1 MAMRTLWTVA
11 PVARVL
17 GRGGAAS
24 ASTSARGDEASDPFS
39 VEISAGAPRVGRVDA
54 WRELGFSSAREM
66 REHHGSDLHRHNRRR
81 LRDGR
86 APVTEAEFEAMLR
99 TNEGSDLSSISGSSD
114 DSDSDDDSSLMKGKE
129 TTSAAFRVS
138 SSRNGSRNGS
148 RELENAQMVVE
159 AEDGSRFGVWR
170 CLASPSS
177 SSRDLD
183 PVAALAALRDA
194 RGGVHRDRPWVV
206 ILARGGHF
214 AATAFDPT
222 CFVTKKE
229 TKTLTDLVP
238 PSAATKARKTFH
250 RYVVRAKAGGRQS
263 GADGGGKTIKSAGSS
278 VRRANEAALEREIRE
293 LFLVDPVWRSTI
305 LTASLIFVS
314 ASKTDER
321 TLFSGVE
328 APLSRDDARVRRVP
342 FATKRPTFNET
353 RRVVGKLALVTHDVR
368 VEEVTETRDK
378 DAEVVKDTEVVSDY
392 GKNETRETQKE
403 TPGVASRRLTP
414 AQAERLAA
422 AKARAAEAAAALGE
436 LGMGDD
442 IGGGDFTTGNT
453 ATEGS
458 AEGEGSAPSLSKKEK
473 EKLKKRRAKERAKQN
488 AESSPPREA
497 PPASGSAPQPPIA
510 PGREPKGG
518 KAAALLAKARQ
529 NQTAKRDEA
538 VRGRPSRRARACF
551 FFFFFLRSWFSDRR
565 RPPRRATRRLDDS
578 TTDHRPCTQDRRSPQ
593 RDGRRALT
601 QRRGAPPRSWHRL
614 TPGRSEPAV
623 GPSRGGRL
631 DRFDR
636 LVAFLKRPREV
647 LDVAGRVALVVAAAV
662 AAEGGRRRASRSK
675 ASRARRRTKK

>member
-114 DSDSDDDSSLMKGKE
+114 DSDSDDDSSLKKEKE
-129 TTSAAFRVS
+129 TTSAVVGSVS
-138 SSRNGSRNGS
+138 SRGSRNGS
-148 RELENAQMVVE
+148 RLTENAQMVVE

-170 CLASPSS
+170 CLASSSS

-194 RGGVHRDRPWVV
+194 RGGVDRDRPWVV

-238 PSAATKARKTFH
+238 PSAATSARKTFH

-314 ASKTDER
+314 VSKTDER

-392 GKNETRETQKE
+392 GKNETHETQKE

-453 ATEGS
+453 ATAAEGS
-458 AEGEGSAPSLSKKEK
+458 EGSAPSLSKKEK

-538 VRGRPSRRARACF
+538 VRGRPSRRARACAL
-551 FFFFFLRSWFSDRR
+551 FFFFLRSWFSE
-565 RPPRRATRRLDDS
+565 RLDDS
-578 TTDHRPCTQDRRSPQ
+578 TTR
-593 RDGRRALT
+593 
-601 QRRGAPPRSWHRL
+601 RL
-614 TPGRSEPAV
+614 TIA
-623 GPSRGGRL
+623 
-631 DRFDR
+631 
-636 LVAFLKRPREV
+636 
-647 LDVAGRVALVVAAAV
+647 RVHRI
-662 AAEGGRRRASRSK
+662 G
-675 ASRARRRTKK
+675 ARRRETAGVP

>member
-24 ASTSARGDEASDPFS
+24 ASTSARGDEASSHLASSDPFS

-86 APVTEAEFEAMLR
+86 APVTEAEFEAKLR

-114 DSDSDDDSSLMKGKE
+114 DSDSDDDSLRKEKE
-129 TTSAAFRVS
+129 TTSAVVGSVS
-138 SSRNGSRNGS
+138 SRGSRNGS
-148 RELENAQMVVE
+148 RLTENAQMVVE

-170 CLASPSS
+170 CLASSSS

-194 RGGVHRDRPWVV
+194 RGGVDRDRPWVV

-238 PSAATKARKTFH
+238 PSAATSARKTFH

-278 VRRANEAALEREIRE
+278 VRRANEAALEREIRA
-293 LFLVDPVWRSTI
+293 LFQVDPVWRSTI
-305 LTASLIFVS
+305 VAASLIFVS

-321 TLFSGVE
+321 TLFSGAD

-353 RRVVGKLALVTHDVR
+353 RRVVGKLALVARDVS
-368 VEEVTETRDK
+368 VANGVVT
-378 DAEVVKDTEVVSDY
+378 
-392 GKNETRETQKE
+392 
-403 TPGVASRRLTP
+403 
-414 AQAERLAA
+414 
-422 AKARAAEAAAALGE
+422 
-436 LGMGDD
+436 
-442 IGGGDFTTGNT
+442 
-453 ATEGS
+453 S
-458 AEGEGSAPSLSKKEK
+458 ADGSAPGL
-473 EKLKKRRAKERAKQN
+473 
-488 AESSPPREA
+488 
-497 PPASGSAPQPPIA
+497 
-510 PGREPKGG
+510 
-518 KAAALLAKARQ
+518 
-529 NQTAKRDEA
+529 RDT
-538 VRGRPSRRARACF
+538 C
-551 FFFFFLRSWFSDRR
+551 
-565 RPPRRATRRLDDS
+565 
-578 TTDHRPCTQDRRSPQ
+578 C
-593 RDGRRALT
+593 
-601 QRRGAPPRSWHRL
+601 
-614 TPGRSEPAV
+614 
-623 GPSRGGRL
+623 
-631 DRFDR
+631 
-636 LVAFLKRPREV
+636 
-647 LDVAGRVALVVAAAV
+647 AAV
-662 AAEGGRRRASRSK
+662 L
-675 ASRARRRTKK
+675 

>member
-1 MAMRTLWTVA
+1 
-11 PVARVL
+11 
-17 GRGGAAS
+17 
-24 ASTSARGDEASDPFS
+24 
-39 VEISAGAPRVGRVDA
+39 
-54 WRELGFSSAREM
+54 
-66 REHHGSDLHRHNRRR
+66 
-81 LRDGR
+81 
-86 APVTEAEFEAMLR
+86 
-99 TNEGSDLSSISGSSD
+99 
-114 DSDSDDDSSLMKGKE
+114 
-129 TTSAAFRVS
+129 
-138 SSRNGSRNGS
+138 
-148 RELENAQMVVE
+148 MVVE

-170 CLASPSS
+170 CLASSSS

-194 RGGVHRDRPWVV
+194 RGGVDRDRPWVV

-238 PSAATKARKTFH
+238 PSAATSARKTFH

-293 LFLVDPVWRSTI
+293 LFLVDPVWRKTI
-305 LTASLIFVS
+305 LNASLIFVS
-314 ASKTDER
+314 VSKTDER

-368 VEEVTETRDK
+368 VEEVTRASDK

-392 GKNETRETQKE
+392 GKNETHETQKE
-403 TPGVASRRLTP
+403 THETLASRRLTP

-442 IGGGDFTTGNT
+442 IGGGDFTHTGNT

-458 AEGEGSAPSLSKKEK
+458 AEGEGFAPSLSKKEK

-538 VRGRPSRRARACF
+538 VRGRPSRRARACARV
-551 FFFFFLRSWFSDRR
+551 FFFLF
-565 RPPRRATRRLDDS
+565 
-578 TTDHRPCTQDRRSPQ
+578 
-593 RDGRRALT
+593 
-601 QRRGAPPRSWHRL
+601 
-614 TPGRSEPAV
+614 
-623 GPSRGGRL
+623 
-631 DRFDR
+631 F
-636 LVAFLKRPREV
+636 
-647 LDVAGRVALVVAAAV
+647 
-662 AAEGGRRRASRSK
+662 
-675 ASRARRRTKK
+675 

>member
-24 ASTSARGDEASDPFS
+24 ASASARGDEASSHLATRNGTIDASSDPFS

-66 REHHGSDLHRHNRRR
+66 REHHGSDFHRHNRRR

-99 TNEGSDLSSISGSSD
+99 TNEGSDLSSISGSD
-114 DSDSDDDSSLMKGKE
+114 DSDSSDDE
-129 TTSAAFRVS
+129 TTSDTRFRAS
-138 SSRNGSRNGS
+138 SRGSSRNGSRT
-148 RELENAQMVVE
+148 ENAQMVVE

-170 CLASPSS
+170 CLAAPSS

-194 RGGVHRDRPWVV
+194 RGGVDRDRPWVV

-238 PSAATKARKTFH
+238 SSAATSARKTFH

-278 VRRANEAALEREIRE
+278 VRRANEAALEREIRQ

-305 LTASLIFVS
+305 LNASLIFVS

-353 RRVVGKLALVTHDVR
+353 RRVVGKLALVTHDV
-368 VEEVTETRDK
+368 VEEVE
-378 DAEVVKDTEVVSDY
+378 EV
-392 GKNETRETQKE
+392 

-422 AKARAAEAAAALGE
+422 AKARAAEAAAALDE

-442 IGGGDFTTGNT
+442 IDGDDFTTFTTGNT

-458 AEGEGSAPSLSKKEK
+458 AEGSGSAPSLSKKEK

-488 AESSPPREA
+488 AAEAPREA

-538 VRGRPSRRARACF
+538 VRGRPSRSARACF
-551 FFFFFLRSWFSDRR
+551 FFFSKELVL
-565 RPPRRATRRLDDS
+565 RPPPPAATGDSTTRLDD
-578 TTDHRPCTQDRRSPQ
+578 
-593 RDGRRALT
+593 
-601 QRRGAPPRSWHRL
+601 
-614 TPGRSEPAV
+614 
-623 GPSRGGRL
+623 
-631 DRFDR
+631 
-636 LVAFLKRPREV
+636 
-647 LDVAGRVALVVAAAV
+647 
-662 AAEGGRRRASRSK
+662 
-675 ASRARRRTKK
+675 

>member
-24 ASTSARGDEASDPFS
+24 ASASARGDEASSHLATRNGTIDASSDPFS

-66 REHHGSDLHRHNRRR
+66 REHHGSDFHRHNRRR

-99 TNEGSDLSSISGSSD
+99 TNEGSDLSSISGSD
-114 DSDSDDDSSLMKGKE
+114 DSDSSDDE
-129 TTSAAFRVS
+129 TTSDTRFRAS
-138 SSRNGSRNGS
+138 SRGSSRNGSRT
-148 RELENAQMVVE
+148 ENAQMVVE

-170 CLASPSS
+170 CLAAPSS

-194 RGGVHRDRPWVV
+194 RGGVDRDRPWVV

-238 PSAATKARKTFH
+238 SSAATSARKTFH

-278 VRRANEAALEREIRE
+278 VRRANEAALEREIRQ

-305 LTASLIFVS
+305 LNASLIFVS

-353 RRVVGKLALVTHDVR
+353 RRVVGKLALVTHDV
-368 VEEVTETRDK
+368 VEEVE
-378 DAEVVKDTEVVSDY
+378 EV
-392 GKNETRETQKE
+392 

-422 AKARAAEAAAALGE
+422 AKARAAEAAAALDE

-442 IGGGDFTTGNT
+442 IDGDDFTTFTTENT

-458 AEGEGSAPSLSKKEK
+458 AEGSGSAPSLSKKEK

-488 AESSPPREA
+488 AAEAPREA

-538 VRGRPSRRARACF
+538 VRGRPSRSARARVLF
-551 FFFFFLRSWFSDRR
+551 FFSKELVL
-565 RPPRRATRRLDDS
+565 RPPPPAATGDSTTRLDD
-578 TTDHRPCTQDRRSPQ
+578 
-593 RDGRRALT
+593 
-601 QRRGAPPRSWHRL
+601 
-614 TPGRSEPAV
+614 
-623 GPSRGGRL
+623 
-631 DRFDR
+631 
-636 LVAFLKRPREV
+636 
-647 LDVAGRVALVVAAAV
+647 
-662 AAEGGRRRASRSK
+662 
-675 ASRARRRTKK
+675 

>member
-24 ASTSARGDEASDPFS
+24 ASTSARGGEHLARRDGTIDEDPFS
-39 VEISAGAPRVGRVDA
+39 VEAGAPRVGRVDA

-66 REHHGSDLHRHNRRR
+66 REHHGSDFHRHNRRR

-99 TNEGSDLSSISGSSD
+99 TNDLSDLSSISGSD
-114 DSDSDDDSSLMKGKE
+114 DSDSDDARDDSGDESLA
-129 TTSAAFRVS
+129 TNSRAADERVS
-138 SSRNGSRNGS
+138 SSISRKEKETTNS
-148 RELENAQMVVE
+148 NAKIVVE

-170 CLASPSS
+170 CLAAPLS
-177 SSRDLD
+177 SSRDVD
-183 PVAALAALRDA
+183 RVAALAALRDV
-194 RGGVHRDRPWVV
+194 RGGVDRDRPWVI

-222 CFVTKKE
+222 RFVTTKE

-238 PSAATKARKTFH
+238 VSAATSARKTFH

-278 VRRANEAALEREIRE
+278 VRRANEAALERDIRA
-293 LFLVDPVWRSTI
+293 LFHVDPVWKSTVVA
-305 LTASLIFVS
+305 ASLIFVS

-321 TLFSGVE
+321 TLFSGAD

-353 RRVVGKLALVTHDVR
+353 RRVVGKLALVSFDVCD
-368 VEEVTETRDK
+368 EKVTIADEASEGASETRERL
-378 DAEVVKDTEVVSDY
+378 AEVVSEK
-392 GKNETRETQKE
+392 KKE
-403 TPGVASRRLTP
+403 DESRRLTP

-442 IGGGDFTTGNT
+442 MTQTGNT
-453 ATEGS
+453 ATA

-488 AESSPPREA
+488 AAEAPREA
-497 PPASGSAPQPPIA
+497 PPASGSAPSASDGNSRSGETQPPIA

-538 VRGRPSRRARACF
+538 VRGRLSRRARVL
-551 FFFFFLRSWFSDRR
+551 FFFFFLDYSPPAAARR
-565 RPPRRATRRLDDS
+565 DRRLDDS

-614 TPGRSEPAV
+614 TPGRSEPAGV
-623 GPSRGGRL
+623 PSRGGRL
-631 DRFDR
+631 DR

-647 LDVAGRVALVVAAAV
+647 LDFAGRVALVVAAAV

-675 ASRARRRTKK
+675 ASRARRRNKK

>member
-24 ASTSARGDEASDPFS
+24 ASASARGDEASSHLATRNGTSDPSSDPFS

-66 REHHGSDLHRHNRRR
+66 REHHGSDFHRHNRRR

-99 TNEGSDLSSISGSSD
+99 TNEGSDLSSISGSD
-114 DSDSDDDSSLMKGKE
+114 DSDSSDDE
-129 TTSAAFRVS
+129 TTSDTRFRAS
-138 SSRNGSRNGS
+138 SRGSSRNGSRT
-148 RELENAQMVVE
+148 ENAQMVVE

-170 CLASPSS
+170 CLAAPSS

-194 RGGVHRDRPWVV
+194 RGGVDRDRPWVV
-206 ILARGGHF
+206 VLARGGHF

-238 PSAATKARKTFH
+238 SSAATSARKTFH

-278 VRRANEAALEREIRE
+278 VRRANEAALEREIRQ

-305 LTASLIFVS
+305 LNASLIFVS

-353 RRVVGKLALVTHDVR
+353 RRVVGKLALVTHDV
-368 VEEVTETRDK
+368 VEEVE
-378 DAEVVKDTEVVSDY
+378 EV
-392 GKNETRETQKE
+392 

-458 AEGEGSAPSLSKKEK
+458 AEGSAPSLSKKEK
-473 EKLKKRRAKERAKQN
+473 EKLKKRRAKERAKQKQN
-488 AESSPPREA
+488 AAEAPREA

-538 VRGRPSRRARACF
+538 VRGRPSRSARARVLF
-551 FFFFFLRSWFSDRR
+551 FFF
-565 RPPRRATRRLDDS
+565 
-578 TTDHRPCTQDRRSPQ
+578 
-593 RDGRRALT
+593 
-601 QRRGAPPRSWHRL
+601 
-614 TPGRSEPAV
+614 
-623 GPSRGGRL
+623 
-631 DRFDR
+631 
-636 LVAFLKRPREV
+636 
-647 LDVAGRVALVVAAAV
+647 
-662 AAEGGRRRASRSK
+662 
-675 ASRARRRTKK
+675 

>member
-99 TNEGSDLSSISGSSD
+99 TNEGSDLSSISGSD

-129 TTSAAFRVS
+129 TTSDTRFRVS
-138 SSRNGSRNGS
+138 SKNGSGRNGS

-170 CLASPSS
+170 CLASSSS

-194 RGGVHRDRPWVV
+194 RGGVDRDRPWVV

-238 PSAATKARKTFH
+238 PSAATSARKTFH

-293 LFLVDPVWRSTI
+293 LFLVDPVWRKTI
-305 LTASLIFVS
+305 LNASLIFVS

-392 GKNETRETQKE
+392 GKNETHETQKE

-453 ATEGS
+453 VSST
-458 AEGEGSAPSLSKKEK
+458 EGSAPSLSKKEK

-538 VRGRPSRRARACF
+538 VRGRPSRRARACALF
-551 FFFFFLRSWFSDRR
+551 FFFSKELVL
-565 RPPRRATRRLDDS
+565 RATRRLDDS
-578 TTDHRPCTQDRRSPQ
+578 TTDRRPCTQDRRSPQ

>member
-24 ASTSARGDEASDPFS
+24 ASTSARGGEHLARRDGTIDEDPFS
-39 VEISAGAPRVGRVDA
+39 VEAGAPRVGRVDA

-66 REHHGSDLHRHNRRR
+66 REHHGSDFHRHNRRR

-99 TNEGSDLSSISGSSD
+99 TNDLSDLSSISGSD
-114 DSDSDDDSSLMKGKE
+114 DSDSDDARDDSGDESLA
-129 TTSAAFRVS
+129 TNSRAADERVS
-138 SSRNGSRNGS
+138 SSISRKEKETTNS
-148 RELENAQMVVE
+148 NAKIVVE

-170 CLASPSS
+170 CLAAPAS
-177 SSRDLD
+177 SSRDVD
-183 PVAALAALRDA
+183 RVAALAALRDV
-194 RGGVHRDRPWVV
+194 RGGVDRDRPWVI

-222 CFVTKKE
+222 RFVTTKE

-238 PSAATKARKTFH
+238 VSAATSARKTFH

-278 VRRANEAALEREIRE
+278 VRRANEAALERDIRA
-293 LFLVDPVWRSTI
+293 LFHVDPVWKSTVVA
-305 LTASLIFVS
+305 ASLIFVS

-321 TLFSGVE
+321 TLFSGAD

-353 RRVVGKLALVTHDVR
+353 RRVVGKLALVSFDVCD
-368 VEEVTETRDK
+368 EKVTIADEASEGASETRERL
-378 DAEVVKDTEVVSDY
+378 AEVVSEK
-392 GKNETRETQKE
+392 KKE
-403 TPGVASRRLTP
+403 DESRRLTP

-442 IGGGDFTTGNT
+442 MTQTGNT
-453 ATEGS
+453 ATA
-458 AEGEGSAPSLSKKEK
+458 AEGKGPRLLFQEGKGKAQEAPRQRARET
-473 EKLKKRRAKERAKQN
+473 KRRRSAARGAARVGKRAV
-488 AESSPPREA
+488 RV
-497 PPASGSAPQPPIA
+497 
-510 PGREPKGG
+510 R
-518 KAAALLAKARQ
+518 RQ
-529 NQTAKRDEA
+529 LA
-538 VRGRPSRRARACF
+538 VRGDAAAHRPGARTEGRESRRVARQGATEPDRQARRSGAWSTLTTRARAF
-551 FFFFFLRSWFSDRR
+551 FFFFFLDYSPPAAARR
-565 RPPRRATRRLDDS
+565 DRRLDDS

-614 TPGRSEPAV
+614 TPGRSEPAGV
-623 GPSRGGRL
+623 PSRGGRL
-631 DRFDR
+631 DR

-647 LDVAGRVALVVAAAV
+647 LDFAGRVALVVAAAV

-675 ASRARRRTKK
+675 ASRARRRNKK